1 MYKRQGQDR
10 RPAPA
15 KSGGSKW
22 GALKSGAE
30 SGGVNKEES
39 MNAVARMKAKK
50 VESSG
55 GGSSSDDL
63 DVVAPGGDS
72 FTARIKAAQEAKSG
86 GAR

>member
-1 MYKRQGQDR
+1 MDAPAA
-10 RPAPA
+10 PAPA